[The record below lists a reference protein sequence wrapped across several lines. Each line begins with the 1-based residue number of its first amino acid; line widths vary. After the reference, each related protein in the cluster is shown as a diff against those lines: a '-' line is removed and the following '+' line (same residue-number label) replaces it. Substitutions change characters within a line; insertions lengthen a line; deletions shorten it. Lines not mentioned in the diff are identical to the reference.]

1 LKDIYLVKSNNIFYK
16 PNFNLKDYP
25 LFKYFNEFKNNKK
38 HITIPKPNENPSIDS
53 LFVIYYIFF
62 VEVSREKLLC
72 SLAIK
77 MLILLREYL
86 NLVGWDNIKLYY
98 DYKIYTTRFIYE
110 GDYTN
115 SSYTEEIPDLMNDFM
130 NSFITLDDNTNL
142 KDFSDIVHNF
152 CNWLFVNDF
161 TNYKVFYEEEENIIN
176 Q

>member
-1 LKDIYLVKSNNIFYK
+1 MFFK
-16 PNFNLKDYP
+16 PNFNFKDYP
-25 LFKYFNEFKNNKK
+25 LFKYFNEYKNNKK
-38 HITIPKPNENPSIDS
+38 QIIVPKPSENPSIDN
-53 LFVIYYIFF
+53 LICIYYIFF

-72 SLAIK
+72 LLAIK
-77 MLILLREYL
+77 MIILLREYL

-98 DYKIYTTRFIYE
+98 DYRIYTTRFICD

-130 NSFITLDDNTNL
+130 NSFMAVDDINFNTNL

-161 TNYKVFYEEEENIIN
+161 TNYKVFYEEEENIIA